1 MTRELLVIEYSS
13 TINFCVTDHLV
24 HLLLV
29 TPLLLE
35 KLMVEERPII
45 LSLRVCHD
53 GSVLVLV
60 VKVARQ
66 SCSYLFWKSS
76 ILYPGY

>member
-1 MTRELLVIEYSS
+1 
-13 TINFCVTDHLV
+13 
-24 HLLLV
+24 
-29 TPLLLE
+29 
-35 KLMVEERPII
+35 MVEERPII

-66 SCSYLFWKSS
+66 SCSYLF
-76 ILYPGY
+76 

>member
-1 MTRELLVIEYSS
+1 
-13 TINFCVTDHLV
+13 
-24 HLLLV
+24 
-29 TPLLLE
+29 
-35 KLMVEERPII
+35 MVEERPII

-76 ILYPGY
+76 ILYSGY